1 MHVIISLDAEKAS
14 HKIQCPDK
22 SSEDTMDTVLISNI
36 IKVNDS
42 NPQQYHPN
50 KRKTKHFHYNQ
61 DEIMMATLFSI
72 AILIQY
78 ST

>member
-42 NPQQYHPN
+42 NPTAISSYKEKN
-50 KRKTKHFHYNQ
+50 KAFPLQ
-61 DEIMMATLFSI
+61 SG
-72 AILIQY
+72 
-78 ST
+78 

>member
-42 NPQQYHPN
+42 NP
-50 KRKTKHFHYNQ
+50 K
-61 DEIMMATLFSI
+61 
-72 AILIQY
+72 AI
-78 ST
+78 SS